1 MTYFLLPKLFN
12 KLDINTIEIIFT
24 DNENDLYTISHSLK
38 FYLNFIKKK
47 IDNICTDWD
56 IYKKY
61 TNPYEYIHTIL
72 SNNPNISISKLKPL
86 SRSFYKMIE
95 ICSVFS
101 LYGNDSSIK
110 SFHLAEGP
118 CGFIEALIYMRK
130 NSLDKYY
137 GMTLIS
143 NNNDIPSWKKSQLFI
158 RRHTNIIIENGIDN
172 TGNLMNKENLLDCLK
187 KYNNT
192 FDIVTGDGG
201 FDFSVN
207 FNNQETSSVNL
218 IFAQICFALAIQK
231 YNGNFILKMFDLFT
245 HASMDLLYIL
255 SLCYEKVYIFKPNTS
270 RLANSEKYIIC
281 KNFKLKNSV
290 DIVIKLSK
298 FFDYLNNNYLIKR
311 FINIDIP
318 YFYKNKLEELN
329 AVFGQQQI
337 ENIIATFNLIENK
350 KDHKLELFKK
360 NNINKCI
367 NWCQKYNIPYNKYLY
382 SQDNEYN
389 EYNKLNEYNEYND
402 YNEYNE
408 HNEYN
413 EYNGYNEYNE

>member
-110 SFHLAEGP
+110 TFHLAEGP
-118 CGFIEALIYMRK
+118 GGFIEALIYMRK

-231 YNGNFILKMFDLFT
+231 YNGNFIL
-245 HASMDLLYIL
+245 
-255 SLCYEKVYIFKPNTS
+255 
-270 RLANSEKYIIC
+270 
-281 KNFKLKNSV
+281 
-290 DIVIKLSK
+290 
-298 FFDYLNNNYLIKR
+298 
-311 FINIDIP
+311 
-318 YFYKNKLEELN
+318 
-329 AVFGQQQI
+329 
-337 ENIIATFNLIENK
+337 
-350 KDHKLELFKK
+350 
-360 NNINKCI
+360 
-367 NWCQKYNIPYNKYLY
+367 
-382 SQDNEYN
+382 
-389 EYNKLNEYNEYND
+389 
-402 YNEYNE
+402 
-408 HNEYN
+408 
-413 EYNGYNEYNE
+413 